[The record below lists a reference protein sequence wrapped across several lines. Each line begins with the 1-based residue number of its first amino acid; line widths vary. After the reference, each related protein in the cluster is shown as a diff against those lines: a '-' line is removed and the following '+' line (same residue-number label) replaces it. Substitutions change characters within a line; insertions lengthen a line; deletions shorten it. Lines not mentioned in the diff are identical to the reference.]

1 MAILFLLFV
10 ALAAAFAALLAKE
23 RRRQWQMLTDRAIS
37 AGESVPA
44 RLTPFWRRLAAFT
57 LDLLLMDAV
66 GEVFRAAFSDPL
78 SHFGHH
84 RRLIAWAVVIV
95 YFGYFES
102 RWGRG
107 RSIGKRLLDLC
118 VIHTDNTY
126 LSPVEAGLRAALV
139 MAPPI
144 FNGANYESAI
154 AGTLLGVVVFGLPLS
169 MLYLLALSNNE
180 RQVLLHDLTF
190 GTLVVRQ
197 EDRDL
202 QRPPP
207 AAVPL
212 WRGHLVVVSLVLLAS
227 FLLIPFSMLYFAH
240 E

>member
-1 MAILFLLFV
+1 MLLLLV
-10 ALAAAFAALLAKE
+10 AVATFFAVLLAKE
-23 RRRQWQMLTDRAIS
+23 RRRQWQMLADRAIA

-44 RLTPFWRRLAAFT
+44 RLTPFWRRLAAFA
-57 LDLLLMDAV
+57 LDLLLLGAV
-66 GEVFRAAFSDPL
+66 GEVVRTAFSDPL
-78 SHFGHH
+78 SFGDH
-84 RRLIAWAVVIV
+84 RRWIAWAVVIV

-118 VIHTDNTY
+118 VIRPDNTY
-126 LSPVEAGLRAALV
+126 LSPIEAGLRAALV
-139 MAPPI
+139 TAPPI
-144 FNGANYESAI
+144 FNGANYQSAI
-154 AGTLLGVVVFGLPLS
+154 AGTLLGVAVFGLPLS
-169 MLYLLALSNNE
+169 MLYFLALTNNE
-180 RQVLLHDLTF
+180 RQVLLHDLPF

-202 QRPPP
+202 QRLPPV
-207 AAVPL
+207 AVPL

-227 FLLIPFSMLYFAH
+227 FLLIPFLLYFAS